1 MAEYFELTRFTVDK
15 RQDLTMTEVYQEIGN
30 VSIAGAI
37 LGTYEYGFSMT
48 HQYDQ
53 ANLSEYIDFSTDGGV
68 TWTEF
73 ITEPADTTD
82 DEPLTYFFFKEGISG
97 DLNLRVRARK
107 VNTTGVMV
115 VKFIDT
121 YMRRVK

>member
-1 MAEYFELTRFTVDK
+1 MAEYFELPRFTVDK
-15 RQDLTMTEVYQEIGN
+15 RRDLTMTEVYQEIGN
-30 VSIAGAI
+30 VSVLGAA

-53 ANLSEYIDFSTDGGV
+53 ANLSEYVRFSIDDGV

-73 ITEPADTTD
+73 ITEPSDTTND
-82 DEPLTYFFFKEGISG
+82 TPMTYNFFKEGVSG
-97 DLNLRVRARK
+97 DLNIQVQARK
-107 VNTTGVMV
+107 VNATGVMT